1 MIDKKGLIKEVE
13 KEFNKVKNELG
24 FEATLEELEDAF
36 KIYDGVISSEFVST
50 NFSRQLCSRILDNYM
65 GWHNYLNGILIPNS
79 GFLAS
84 QTEAN
89 LFNNQEDR
97 EMVWKMIKKTMEYST
112 THSLIGLTK
121 NKKLEAQF
129 IDDTLKYWKDV
140 FSPNLKIILLRA
152 NEAWKN

>member
-1 MIDKKGLIKEVE
+1 LIKEVE
-13 KEFNKVKNELG
+13 KEFNKAKEELG
-24 FEATLEELEDAF
+24 FEAELNELDDAF
-36 KIYDGVISSEFVST
+36 KIFDGVVSSEFVST
-50 NFSRQLCSRILDNYM
+50 SFSRQLCARILDNFM

-97 EMVWKMIKKTMEYST
+97 EMIWGMIKKTMEYST

-121 NKKLEAQF
+121 NKELEGRF
-129 IDDTLKYWKDV
+129 IDEAFKYWKEV

-152 NEAWKN
+152 NEAWKKE

>member
-1 MIDKKGLIKEVE
+1 MIDKKELIKEVE
-13 KEFNKVKNELG
+13 KEFNRVKEELG

-36 KIYDGVISSEFVST
+36 KIFDGVVSSEFVST
-50 NFSRQLCSRILDNYM
+50 SFSRQLCARILDNYM
-65 GWHNYLNGILIPNS
+65 GWHSYLNGVLVPNS

-97 EMVWKMIKKTMEYST
+97 EMIWKMIKKTMEYST

-121 NKKLEAQF
+121 NKELEAQF
-129 IDDTLKYWKDV
+129 IDDTLNYWKEV
-140 FSPNLKIILLRA
+140 FSPNLKMILLRA
-152 NEAWKN
+152 NEAWKK